1 MINCRKVLETLS
13 DYLDDEVALAT
24 RRDLET
30 HLAEC
35 RTCKVIYDTAKRTL
49 RIVTDVG
56 SFEIPTD
63 VSERLLHA
71 TMAKIDASAGGEGEA
86 GLPESAPAEDD
97 PAGDDT
103 RGGSAVPGATRRRPA

>member
-13 DYLDDEVALAT
+13 DYLDDDVALAT

-35 RTCKVIYDTAKRTL
+35 RTCQVIYDTARRTL

-56 SFEIPTD
+56 SFEIPTE
-63 VSERLLHA
+63 VSDRLLQA
-71 TMAKIDASAGGEGEA
+71 TMAGLDAASRGDTA
-86 GLPESAPAEDD
+86 DD
-97 PAGDDT
+97 V
-103 RGGSAVPGATRRRPA
+103 VPGDATQTDAPLSGKPRRRPS

>member
-13 DYLDDEVALAT
+13 DYLDDDVALAT

-35 RTCKVIYDTAKRTL
+35 RTCTVIYDTAKRTL

-56 SFEIPTD
+56 SFEIPAE
-63 VSERLLHA
+63 VSERLLQA
-71 TMAKIDASAGGEGEA
+71 TMAGIESSSGDGAGQNPP
-86 GLPESAPAEDD
+86 LP
-97 PAGDDT
+97 GT
-103 RGGSAVPGATRRRPA
+103 PGRRPS